1 MRRKGDVSN
10 SPYDEEDTGM
20 LGFGYAQQHTHSHTV
35 SPFQHL
41 LGEARHCDL
50 ESALTGADLWKNT

>member
-1 MRRKGDVSN
+1 
-10 SPYDEEDTGM
+10 M